1 MSPQLTT
8 SWLISLG
15 FRDRLRAVFL
25 FVRAF
30 ARDFDL
36 KNQAPDFSGADRFMP
51 FPKGSIFEN
60 ESAHWPYVCELVRYA
75 REPQLRGAWHLHARR
90 AHGDVRPDDDD
101 ARQRGDERQ
110 QRDDALAR
118 DASAIVPSGVPPG
131 FDGI

>member
-1 MSPQLTT
+1 
-8 SWLISLG
+8 
-15 FRDRLRAVFL
+15 
-25 FVRAF
+25 
-30 ARDFDL
+30 
-36 KNQAPDFSGADRFMP
+36 MP

-101 ARQRGDERQ
+101 APQRGDERQ

-118 DASAIVPSGVPPG
+118 DASAIVPSWGSSVFRWNLTPTIPSV
-131 FDGI
+131 FRSCLTD